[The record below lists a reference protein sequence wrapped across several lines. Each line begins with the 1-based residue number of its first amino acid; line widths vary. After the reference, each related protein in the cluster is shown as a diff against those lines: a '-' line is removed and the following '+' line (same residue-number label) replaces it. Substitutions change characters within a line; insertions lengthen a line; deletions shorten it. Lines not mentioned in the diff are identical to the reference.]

1 MGDPLITDLIV
12 EMENAMKET
21 SPALSSFNLFNP
33 EALDKLKEN
42 WKGLLKTLC
51 HHYGLSINDS
61 YEGQVTTA
69 IPRVSHSKGE
79 GGNEGN
85 PPPRSH
91 DFFEAPLSK
100 LMPPMGHPP

>member
-51 HHYGLSINDS
+51 HHYGLSINNS

-85 PPPRSH
+85 PPRSH